1 MDLGIIAENE
11 NVQLEDR
18 NKEMHQLGDPQD
30 ETGKLPGSKMG
41 FPVRMVLSEVEK
53 LKISK
58 DLVELQIETN
68 KMKEH
73 YEMESFEL
81 KNKIQALESRVQEL
95 ELGSARVT
103 GERDSLRERLRALE
117 SSRQELAEEF
127 IILKS
132 NYQALGRELDQEV
145 MRNEELTQELLSLAK
160 ESIHTPGL
168 AHQSSL
174 ELGRGRAAGHPCSAR
189 RGKPEDEAASE
200 HEQQELEGN
209 LLGNQDH
216 IKVELEKLKKT
227 HDEQQQK
234 LEERVL
240 ALGQELQEA
249 KGAVGAGRRRLA
261 EQSAVLLTSQGQ
273 LQEVEAE
280 NSRLQLRL
288 KELNEEYRSR
298 LAQYIRDVA
307 NYMDSK
313 PSSVTGHSKGPA
325 GQAAMKNFVDS
336 MLRDIRA
343 SYKSREEQL
352 ARAARGYKKRMK
364 DLARKHENL
373 LIAYGCPE
381 PAGPS
386 EWHIQEQQNC
396 SVMSPK
402 RASRDRFLCSFQAA
416 AGADP
421 VRGEQCHGLWPCR
434 VPLLYHRARA
444 ADKQLPGAEPPA
456 GGKGKAGDAAP
467 GTAEEKPERSPCL
480 SSASRAEDLEQERSQ
495 LLTRAVVAEEQVSE
509 LQGYIDQHLARYKQ
523 EILQLRNAEG
533 SQVPCARSASHQP

>member
-1 MDLGIIAENE
+1 MDLGIVAENE
-11 NVQLEDR
+11 NVQLEHR
-18 NKEMHQLGDPQD
+18 NQEMQQLGDPQ
-30 ETGKLPGSKMG
+30 EEMGKLLGSQTDL
-41 FPVRMVLSEVEK
+41 PARVVLSEEEK
-53 LKISK
+53 LKMSK
-58 DLVELQIETN
+58 DLVDLQIETN

-73 YEMESFEL
+73 YETENFKL
-81 KNKIQALESRVQEL
+81 KNMMQALESRVQEL

-117 SSRQELAEEF
+117 SGRQELAEEF

-132 NYQALGRELDQEV
+132 NYLALGRELDQEV

-160 ESIHTPGL
+160 ESIHPPGL
-168 AHQSSL
+168 AHQSSP
-174 ELGRGRAAGHPCSAR
+174 ELGRGRAEGHPHSAQ
-189 RGKPEDEAASE
+189 RGK
-200 HEQQELEGN
+200 

-240 ALGQELQEA
+240 ALGKELQEA
-249 KGAVGAGRRRLA
+249 KGAAGHRLA

-298 LAQYIRDVA
+298 LARYLRDLA

-313 PSSVTGHSKGPA
+313 PGHSKAPA
-325 GQAAMKNFVDS
+325 GRAAMKNFVDS

-352 ARAARGYKKRMK
+352 ARAARGYRKRMK
-364 DLARKHENL
+364 DLAKKHENL
-373 LIAYGCPE
+373 LIAYG
-381 PAGPS
+381 
-386 EWHIQEQQNC
+386 WQREQI
-396 SVMSPK
+396 
-402 RASRDRFLCSFQAA
+402 RAL
-416 AGADP
+416 G
-421 VRGEQCHGLWPCR
+421 
-434 VPLLYHRARA
+434 
-444 ADKQLPGAEPPA
+444 
-456 GGKGKAGDAAP
+456 
-467 GTAEEKPERSPCL
+467 
-480 SSASRAEDLEQERSQ
+480 SSAMDCGPAELHFSITDPELLTKSSRELNRLRQEKAKLEGQLQELQKKTLKGTSAFPVPPKQQLEEEGWAEVTKKLQEFTLNTQEHLEQERSQ
-495 LLTRAVVAEEQVSE
+495 LLARAAVAEEQVSE

-523 EILQLRNAEG
+523 EILQLRNAKG
-533 SQVPCARSASHQP
+533 SEEPPAPTARCASHEP